1 MFGIDS
7 LLEDRDRDI
16 DDGNFDDISQFMDVA
31 ESSYTNDAQE
41 IRTFCGDESSSC
53 TSVVDSTN
61 DGILT
66 PTCTLDENYSEAAY
80 PPVSF
85 VTGVRRKISR
95 SWEKINRPDSLGFQN
110 SMAHVGI
117 EQEINR
123 RVHAELL
130 VRELAVLRREK
141 QEWLRKGEIE
151 KEEWQRKLEE
161 EKEATRTIKRELESF
176 KAAYMQRQAVEQAL
190 ATPKA
195 PIRFKDAVGRKF
207 SFPFHL
213 AATWNGISEL
223 IKQAFLHVDV
233 LGPHV
238 NDGHFDLI
246 CSSGRSTGEYILPQA
261 WEAMV
266 EPGWQITMHMWPL
279 PGMPQRV
286 GRNVDSTIPPPPPPP
301 PPPSPL
307 QSQSTRP
314 DEMWPRKG
322 GNPARSPPPPDSRPA
337 IDAEKI
343 LIQEHRPYIQSLT
356 LSPPRSRSANTAST
370 SFNSP
375 NEDEAITLL
384 KTMIHTKRIFIV
396 GQVGRAGRTVI
407 QVQVRPK
414 QEGMRVLNAYGR
426 LFVSEMRR
434 LKDIGSSGGDE
445 EVSKESERDWDE
457 AGIIYTEFGKM
468 KGWGFDES

>member
-16 DDGNFDDISQFMDVA
+16 DDGSFDGVSQYMDVA
-31 ESSYTNDAQE
+31 DSSYENDAQE
-41 IRTFCGDESSSC
+41 IRIFCGDESSSC

-66 PTCTLDENYSEAAY
+66 PTCPSDENHSEAAY

-85 VTGVRRKISR
+85 DTGVRRKISR
-95 SWEKINRPDSLGFQN
+95 SWEKINRPDSLGSQN
-110 SMAHVGI
+110 STAHFGI

-141 QEWLRKGEIE
+141 QEWLRKGEI
-151 KEEWQRKLEE
+151 KLANWLRKFEE
-161 EKEATRTIKRELESF
+161 EKEATRTIEKELESF

-190 ATPKA
+190 ATLKA

-207 SFPFHL
+207 SFPFHS

-266 EPGWQITMHMWPL
+266 EPGWQVTMHMWPL
-279 PGMPQRV
+279 PGMPQHV

-307 QSQSTRP
+307 QSQSTHP
-314 DEMWPRKG
+314 DEMWPRTG

-337 IDAEKI
+337 IDVEKK
-343 LIQEHRPYIQSLT
+343 LIQEHRAYIQSSTSL
-356 LSPPRSRSANTAST
+356 PPRSRSSGISST
-370 SFNSP
+370 NSKSP
-375 NEDEAITLL
+375 NEDKAITLL
-384 KTMIHTKRIFIV
+384 KSMIHTKRIFVV
-396 GQVGRAGRTVI
+396 GKVGRARRTVI

-414 QEGMRVLNAYGR
+414 QEGTRVLNAYGR

-445 EVSKESERDWDE
+445 EVSKEPEMDGDE

>member
-16 DDGNFDDISQFMDVA
+16 DDGSFDGVSQFMDVA

-41 IRTFCGDESSSC
+41 IRKFCGDESSSC

-85 VTGVRRKISR
+85 DTGVRRKISR
-95 SWEKINRPDSLGFQN
+95 SWEKINRPDSLESQN

-161 EKEATRTIKRELESF
+161 EKEATRSIKRELESF

-195 PIRFKDAVGRKF
+195 PIRFKDGWEGNSRF
-207 SFPFHL
+207 RSIWL
-213 AATWNGISEL
+213 LRGT
-223 IKQAFLHVDV
+223 
-233 LGPHV
+233 
-238 NDGHFDLI
+238 
-246 CSSGRSTGEYILPQA
+246 GRSTGEYVLPQA

-286 GRNVDSTIPPPPPPP
+286 GCNVDSTIPPPPPPP

-314 DEMWPRKG
+314 DEMWPRTG
-322 GNPARSPPPPDSRPA
+322 GNPARPPPTADFGPA

-356 LSPPRSRSANTAST
+356 LSPPRSRSASITST

-384 KTMIHTKRIFIV
+384 KTMIHTKRIFVV
-396 GQVGRAGRTVI
+396 GKVGRARRTVI

-445 EVSKESERDWDE
+445 EVSKESERDGDE